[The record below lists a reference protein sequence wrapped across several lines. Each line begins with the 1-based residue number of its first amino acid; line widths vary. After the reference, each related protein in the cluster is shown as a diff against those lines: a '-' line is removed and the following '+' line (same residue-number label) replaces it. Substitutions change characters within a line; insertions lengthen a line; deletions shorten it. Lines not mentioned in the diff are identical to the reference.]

1 MKIGIALS
9 ITRPRSSS
17 GFDPVSLAPA
27 LALLPTG
34 PFYSDLGTTQVTANG
49 SAVRRWAD
57 SSGNGRHADAPN
69 DSARATLGVS
79 GGKTW
84 LTFDGVDDS
93 SVFSGVAS
101 KPFSL
106 FAAYRPAT
114 VSGTEQTIVS
124 GLNAQKL
131 KAVDATKLRGGK
143 DAVYNWTASNTA
155 MSAGVDYRI
164 GLVYGS
170 AGSAIYYLNGA
181 TDGVADADVSDD
193 TFGDVTLLG
202 RNNAGSE
209 MLNGRLYALLLF
221 TRALSVGEIASLDS
235 WLSGVIP

>member
-34 PFYSDLGTTQVTANG
+34 PFYSDLGVTLATATG

-69 DSARATLGVS
+69 DSARATLGTS
-79 GGKTW
+79 AGKAW

-93 SVFSGVAS
+93 MAFSGVS
-101 KPFSL
+101 CKPFSV
-106 FAAYRPAT
+106 FAACRPAT
-114 VSGTEQTIVS
+114 VSGAEQALVS
-124 GLNAQKL
+124 GSNAQKL
-131 KAVDATKLRGGK
+131 KVVDTTRIRGGK
-143 DAVYNWTASNTA
+143 DGAYNWAFSTTVL
-155 MSAGVDYRI
+155 SAGTDYRI
-164 GLVYGS
+164 GLAYDTTGAAS
-170 AGSAIYYLNGA
+170 YYLNGVA
-181 TDGVADADVSDD
+181 DGIADADVSDD
-193 TFGDVTLLG
+193 SFSAVTFLG
-202 RNNAGSE
+202 RGSGGGE
-209 MLNGRLYALLLF
+209 FLNGRLYALLLF
-221 TRALSVGEIASLDS
+221 ERKLNAGEIAALDA